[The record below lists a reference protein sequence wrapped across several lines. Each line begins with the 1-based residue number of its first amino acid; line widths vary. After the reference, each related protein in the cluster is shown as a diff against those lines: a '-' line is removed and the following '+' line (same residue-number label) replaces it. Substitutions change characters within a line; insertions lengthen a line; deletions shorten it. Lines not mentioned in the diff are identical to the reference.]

1 MTLIK
6 VILYRLNPWG
16 MVPMSTSHTSK
27 LLQNLWDRK
36 QADMLDEPGRLLYR
50 SNLLGSDK
58 RITNYGGGNTSA
70 KVTMADPLTGADTT
84 VLWVKGSGGDVGTMK
99 LDGFATLYQDKLNDL
114 RNLYRGVE
122 FEDEMVGYLPHC
134 TFDLNPRASSIDT
147 PLHAYVPKAHV
158 DHMHPDAI
166 IAIAAAKDGE
176 SLTNEIFGD
185 DIGWLPWKRPGYEL
199 GLWLNK
205 FCEENPTAR
214 GVVLGSHGL
223 FTWADTAEE
232 CYAVTLDI
240 INRSITWLDNKT
252 SGKTAFGKAV
262 HPVLSEEQRREIAQ
276 NLMPEIRG
284 LISAEQYKVGHFDD
298 SAPVLE
304 YVCSEQ
310 MPALAAL
317 GTSCPDHF
325 LRTKIRPL
333 IVDFDPTSQDIAST
347 VTSLPEALSQYRDEY
362 KAYYDRCKHADSPA
376 MRDPNP
382 VVYLVPGVGMITFA
396 KDKATAR
403 VSAEFYTNA
412 INVMRES
419 SAVSTYCGLP
429 EQEAFDIEYWLLEEA
444 KLERM
449 PKPKSLAGR
458 IALVTGGAGG
468 IGSATAERLLSEGA
482 CVVLAD
488 IDNDLLSQT
497 HQQLSDMY
505 GKDVV
510 RKVLM
515 DVTHEHQV
523 IEAFHFTGVEFG
535 GVDIL
540 VSNAGIASSAAIE
553 DTTLELWN
561 MNMDI
566 LSTGY
571 FLVSREAFRM
581 LKRQS
586 LGGSVV
592 FIASKNALAASPGAS
607 AYCTAKAAEVHL
619 ARCLA
624 LEGAGEGIRV
634 NVVNPDAVLQGSKIW
649 TGEWLQQR
657 ANAYGKDAEGLQAH
671 YLERSLLKRAVLPED
686 IAEATY
692 FLVSDAS
699 AKSTG
704 NILNV
709 DAGNV
714 QSFTR

>member
-1 MTLIK
+1 
-6 VILYRLNPWG
+6 
-16 MVPMSTSHTSK
+16 MSTSHTSN
-27 LLQNLWDRK
+27 LLQSLWDEDH
-36 QADMLDEPGRLLYR
+36 AVTLDEPGRLLYR

-58 RITNYGGGNTSA
+58 RITNFGGGNTSA
-70 KVTMADPLTGADTT
+70 KVHTTDPLTGDSVQ

-99 LDGFATLYQDKLNDL
+99 LDGFATLYQDKLNAL
-114 RNLYRGVE
+114 RNLYRGDAY
-122 FEDEMVGYLPHC
+122 EDEMVAYLPHC
-134 TFDLNPRASSIDT
+134 TFNLNPRASSIDT
-147 PLHAYVPKAHV
+147 PLHAYVPYTHV

-166 IAIAAAKDGE
+166 IAIAAAQDGKA
-176 SLTNEIFGD
+176 LTQQIFGD
-185 DIGWLPWKRPGYEL
+185 DIGWLPWRRPGYEL
-199 GLWLNK
+199 GLWLGQ
-205 FCEENPTAR
+205 FCKDNPNAR
-214 GVVLGSHGL
+214 GVILGSHGL
-223 FTWADTAEE
+223 FTWANTADQ
-232 CYAVTLDI
+232 CYAITLDI
-240 INRSITWLDNKT
+240 INQAIGWLET
-252 SGKTAFGKAV
+252 KTADEEPFGGAKCES
-262 HPVLSEEQRREIAQ
+262 LTREQRHYVAEL
-276 NLMPEIRG
+276 LMPEIRG
-284 LISAEQYKVGHFDD
+284 LISIDEYKIGHFDD
-298 SAPVLE
+298 SAAVLE
-304 YVCSEQ
+304 FVSSMH

-325 LRTKIRPL
+325 LRTKISPML
-333 IVDFDPTSQDIAST
+333 VEFDPAST
-347 VTSLPEALSQYRDEY
+347 DIKKTLETLPAAIQSYREDY
-362 KAYYDRCKHADSPA
+362 AAYYQRCKHADSPA
-376 MRDPNP
+376 MRDPNA
-382 VVYLVPGVGMITFA
+382 VVYLIPGVGMITFA

-444 KLERM
+444 KLQRM

-458 IALVTGGAGG
+458 VALVTGGAGG
-468 IGSATAERLLSEGA
+468 IGSATAHRLLLQGA

-488 IDNDLLSQT
+488 IDETLLAETYLQLSQA
-497 HQQLSDMY
+497 H

-510 RKVLM
+510 RQLCM
-515 DVTHEHQV
+515 DVTD
-523 IEAFHFTGVEFG
+523 EAAVSKVFATTSREFG
-535 GVDIL
+535 GLDIL
-540 VSNAGIASSAAIE
+540 VSNAGIASSAAVE

-561 MNMDI
+561 KNMDI

-571 FLVSREAFRM
+571 FLVSREAFR
-581 LKRQS
+581 LFRRQEM
-586 LGGSVV
+586 GGAVV

-624 LEGAGEGIRV
+624 LEGAGGGIRV

-657 ANAYGKDAEGLQAH
+657 ADAYGKNAEELQAH

-692 FLVSDAS
+692 FLVSDLS
-699 AKSTG
+699 SKSTG
-704 NILNV
+704 NIINV
-709 DAGNV
+709 DAGNL

>member
-1 MTLIK
+1 MAK
-6 VILYRLNPWG
+6 AQSSN
-16 MVPMSTSHTSK
+16 
-27 LLQNLWDRK
+27 LLQNLWN
-36 QADMLDEPGRLLYR
+36 QQHAALLDEPEKLLYR

-58 RITNYGGGNTSA
+58 RITNFGGGNTSA
-70 KVTMADPLTGADTT
+70 KVMMPDPLSGTDTQ
-84 VLWVKGSGGDVGTMK
+84 VLWVKGSGGDIGSMK
-99 LDGFATLYQDKLNDL
+99 LDGFATLYQDKLNAL

-122 FEDEMVGYLPHC
+122 HEDEMVGYLPHC
-134 TFDLNPRASSIDT
+134 TFNLNPRASSIDT
-147 PLHAYVPKAHV
+147 PLHAYVPRTHV
-158 DHMHPDAI
+158 DHVHPDAI

-176 SLTNEIFGD
+176 KLTKEIFGD

-199 GLWLNK
+199 GLWLGE
-205 FCEENPTAR
+205 FCKNNPEAR

-232 CYAVTLDI
+232 CYATTLEI
-240 INRSITWLDNKT
+240 INQAIDWLSKKN
-252 SGKTAFGKAV
+252 SANEAFGGAK
-262 HPVLSEEQRREIAQ
+262 HTTLSARQRQQIVEQ
-276 NLMPEIRG
+276 LMPEIRG
-284 LISAEQYKVGHFDD
+284 LISQSQYKIGHFDD
-298 SAPVLE
+298 SEAVLE
-304 YVCSEQ
+304 FVSSEE

-333 IVDFDPTSQDIAST
+333 IVSFDPNVNNALERENIEST
-347 VTSLPEALSQYRDEY
+347 LDSLPVALEQYREDY
-362 KAYYDRCKHADSPA
+362 ASYFKRCKHADSPA

-396 KDKATAR
+396 NDKATAR
-403 VSAEFYTNA
+403 ISAEFYTNA

-419 SAVSTYCGLP
+419 SAVSEYCGLP

-444 KLERM
+444 KLQRM
-449 PKPKSLAGR
+449 PKPKNLAGR
-458 IALVTGGAGG
+458 VAFVTGGAGG
-468 IGSATAERLLSEGA
+468 IGSATAEKFLAEGA

-488 IDNDLLSQT
+488 IDNALLSQAC
-497 HQQLSDMY
+497 QQLVSTHGSDRVRE
-505 GKDVV
+505 VV
-510 RKVLM
+510 M
-515 DVTHEHQV
+515 DVTDESQV
-523 IEAFHFTGVEFG
+523 SAAFATTAREYG

-540 VSNAGIASSAAIE
+540 ISNAGIASSAAVE

-561 MNMDI
+561 KNIDI
-566 LSTGY
+566 LATGY
-571 FLVSREAFRM
+571 FLVSRDAFRIF
-581 LKRQS
+581 KRQD
-586 LGGSVV
+586 LGGAVV

-624 LEGAGEGIRV
+624 LEGASGGIRV

-649 TGEWLQQR
+649 SGEWLQQR
-657 ANAYGKDAEGLQAH
+657 ADAYGKNAEELQAH
-671 YLERSLLKRAVLPED
+671 YRERSLLKREVLPED
-686 IAEATY
+686 IAEASY
-692 FLVSDAS
+692 FLISDAS

-704 NILNV
+704 NIINV

>member
-1 MTLIK
+1 
-6 VILYRLNPWG
+6 
-16 MVPMSTSHTSK
+16 MSTSHTSN
-27 LLQNLWDRK
+27 LLQSLWDDGH
-36 QADMLDEPGRLLYR
+36 AATIDEPGRLLYR

-70 KVTMADPLTGADTT
+70 KVSMPDPLTGDTVQ

-99 LDGFATLYQDKLNDL
+99 LDGFATLYQDKLDGL
-114 RNLYRGVE
+114 RTLYRGE
-122 FEDEMVGYLPHC
+122 AHEDEMVAYLPHC
-134 TFDLNPRASSIDT
+134 TFNLNPRASSIDT
-147 PLHAYVPKAHV
+147 PLHAYVPHAHV

-166 IAIAAAKDGE
+166 IAIAAAQDGQ
-176 SLTNEIFGD
+176 SLTQEIFGS

-199 GLWLNK
+199 GLWLSQ
-205 FCEENPTAR
+205 FCQENPEAR
-214 GVVLGSHGL
+214 GVILGSHGL

-232 CYAVTLDI
+232 CYALTLEI
-240 INRSITWLDNKT
+240 INKAISWFAL
-252 SGKTAFGKAV
+252 KTADTQPFGGAK
-262 HPVLSEEQRREIAQ
+262 HQCLPSEQRQRIAEQ
-276 NLMPEIRG
+276 LMPEIRG
-284 LISAEQYKVGHFDD
+284 LISSDEFKVGHFDD
-298 SAPVLE
+298 SSAVLE
-304 YVCSEQ
+304 FVSGVH

-333 IVDFDPTSQDIAST
+333 IVDFDPLAANIENTIAT
-347 VTSLPEALSQYRDEY
+347 LPAALETYRKDY
-362 KAYYDRCKHADSPA
+362 AGYYQRCKHADSPA
-376 MRDPNP
+376 MRDPNA
-382 VVYLVPGVGMITFA
+382 VVYLIPGVGMITFA

-403 VSAEFYTNA
+403 ISAEFYTNA

-444 KLERM
+444 KLQRM
-449 PKPKSLAGR
+449 PKAKSLAGR

-468 IGSATAERLLSEGA
+468 IGTATAHRLLEQGA

-488 IDNDLLSQT
+488 IDESLLDNT
-497 HQQLSDMY
+497 YQQLSKRY
-505 GKDVV
+505 GSDVV
-510 RKVLM
+510 RKLLM
-515 DVTHEHQV
+515 DVTNEKEV
-523 IEAFHFTGVEFG
+523 GKAFAATSLEFG
-535 GVDIL
+535 GLDIL
-540 VSNAGIASSAAIE
+540 VSNAGIASSAAVE

-561 MNMDI
+561 KNMDI

-571 FLVSREAFRM
+571 FLVSREAFKLFR
-581 LKRQS
+581 RQD
-586 LGGSVV
+586 LGGAVV
-592 FIASKNALAASPGAS
+592 FIASKNALAASKGAS

-624 LEGAGEGIRV
+624 LEGAEAGIRV

-649 TGEWLQQR
+649 SGEWLQQR
-657 ANAYGKDAEGLQAH
+657 ADAYGKDAEELQAH

-692 FLVSDAS
+692 FLVSDSS

-704 NILNV
+704 NIINV

>member
-1 MTLIK
+1 
-6 VILYRLNPWG
+6 
-16 MVPMSTSHTSK
+16 MSTAHTSK
-27 LLQNLWDRK
+27 LLQNLWD
-36 QADMLDEPGRLLYR
+36 QNHAASLDEPGRLLYR

-58 RITNYGGGNTSA
+58 RITNFGGGNTSA
-70 KVTMADPLTGADTT
+70 KVTMPDPLSGDDTT

-99 LDGFATLYQDKLNDL
+99 LDGFATLYQDKLNAL
-114 RNLYRGVE
+114 RELYRGVDY
-122 FEDEMVGYLPHC
+122 EDEMVAYLPHC

-166 IAIAAAKDGE
+166 IAIAAAADGE
-176 SLTNEIFGD
+176 SLTKAIFGE

-199 GLWLNK
+199 GLWLSK
-205 FCEENPTAR
+205 YCEDNPHAR
-214 GVVLGSHGL
+214 GVILGSHGL
-223 FTWADTAEE
+223 FTWADTAED
-232 CYAVTLDI
+232 CYAVTLEI
-240 INRSITWLDNKT
+240 INQSITWLEKKT
-252 SGKTAFGKAV
+252 ASKTAFGKAC
-262 HPVLSEEQRREIAQ
+262 HPVLTIERRREVAQ
-276 NLMPEIRG
+276 QLMPEIRG
-284 LISAEQYKVGHFDD
+284 LISGEQYKVGHFDD
-298 SAPVLE
+298 GAAVLE
-304 YVCSEQ
+304 FVCSEQ
-310 MPALAAL
+310 MPELAAL

-333 IVDFDPTSQDIAST
+333 IVKYDPSKDNLDDT
-347 VTSLPEALSQYRDEY
+347 VKNLPEALSQYRDEY
-362 KAYYDRCKHADSPA
+362 AGYYNSCKHADSPA
-376 MRDPNP
+376 MRDPNA

-403 VSAEFYTNA
+403 ISAEFYTNA

-444 KLERM
+444 KLQRM
-449 PKPKSLAGR
+449 PKSKSLAGR
-458 IALVTGGAGG
+458 VAFVTGGAGG

-488 IDNDLLSQT
+488 IDENLLDET
-497 HQQLSDMY
+497 HRQLSEMY
-505 GKDVV
+505 GSDVV
-510 RKVLM
+510 RQVLM
-515 DVTHEHQV
+515 DVTDESQV
-523 IEAFHFTGVEFG
+523 IEAFNSTAVEFG

-540 VSNAGIASSAAIE
+540 VSNAGIASSAAVE

-561 MNMDI
+561 KNMDI

-581 LKRQS
+581 LRRQT
-586 LGGSVV
+586 LGGAVV

-624 LEGAGEGIRV
+624 LEGASGGIRV

-649 TGEWLQQR
+649 TGDWLQQR
-657 ANAYGKDAEGLQAH
+657 ADAYGKDAEGLQAH

-686 IAEATY
+686 VAEAAY

-704 NILNV
+704 NIINV